1 MFDIGWTELLLIGV
15 VALIV
20 VGPKDLPGMFRTL
33 GRISARMRS
42 MAREFQRAMDQAADE
57 SGVKDVAADLRTA
70 TSARRLGLDTI
81 QDSARRF
88 QKSFTEETGVG
99 ASSKASGKPVGKKPV
114 GSESG
119 AAADPVETEPSGQT
133 RSPAQPAGAGKPEAD
148 PGKTIAADAD
158 AAAAETVQQPEPAPA
173 AESVESSED
182 ARK

>member
-33 GRISARMRS
+33 GRFTARMRS
-42 MAREFQRAMDQAADE
+42 MAREFQRAMEQAADE

-88 QKSFTEETGVG
+88 QKSFKEETSIG
-99 ASSKASGKPVGKKPV
+99 ASSKADGKPAGKTPD
-114 GSESG
+114 GSSDKGG
-119 AAADPVETEPSGQT
+119 AEAEKTKPSGPT
-133 RSPAQPAGAGKPEAD
+133 ETAEQPE
-148 PGKTIAADAD
+148 KTGNSGSGGENAVAADAGP
-158 AAAAETVQQPEPAPA
+158 ALAETVQPQAQAAEPA
-173 AESVESSED
+173 EGSED